1 MVKQQINGPDKAVSK
16 QKSVLVDIQ
25 SFADIAVQKRVI
37 KAKCQNKTVVK
48 VNGQS
53 IN

>member
-1 MVKQQINGPDKAVSK
+1 MAVSK

-25 SFADIAVQKRVI
+25 SFVDTVVQKII
-37 KAKCQNKTVVK
+37 KAKCQNKTLVK
-48 VNGQS
+48 VDGQS